1 VICGGY
7 HGDFLN
13 NEDEMEKTG
22 KVSFVGVSGM
32 DGDFT
37 ISFRVYGLGEYAW
50 ACWDRAFVSQIEDM
64 ARYRPGKAMN
74 LCRKFLKQKGVRG

>member
-1 VICGGY
+1 MRWLSRG
-7 HGDFLN
+7 FFKQK
-13 NEDEMEKTG
+13 EDEMEKTG
-22 KVSFVGVSGM
+22 KVRFLGVSGM

-37 ISFRVYGLGEYAW
+37 ISFRVCDLGEYSW